1 MSESTPPVIGGSRDT
16 HGCLIGAGY
25 SWSTLA
31 GQCIRSWESR
41 VRIITIAPD
50 MTPCVYGLMQ
60 TECLQMRTGR
70 MSWSPLYG
78 GISGFD
84 FTPGSTYRLRV
95 LETRAERLQPDGSP
109 ISYTFLRML
118 SKKSVQKND
127 ENLLGD
133 WKLQAYQQGDMIF
146 TVDNLPLSFMAD
158 RYSAKFC
165 NTINGSYKARN
176 GTLTSGP
183 GMSTLMYCEGQLMTL
198 EGAFSLNGASYA
210 ITSPR
215 GGSAASISLRIMTAK
230 GGVFTY
236 TK

>member
-1 MSESTPPVIGGSRDT
+1 
-16 HGCLIGAGY
+16 
-25 SWSTLA
+25 
-31 GQCIRSWESR
+31 
-41 VRIITIAPD
+41 
-50 MTPCVYGLMQ
+50 
-60 TECLQMRTGR
+60 MRMGR

-95 LETRAERLQPDGSP
+95 LETRAERPQPDGSP

-127 ENLLGD
+127 ENLIGD
-133 WKLQAYQQGDMIF
+133 WKLQSYQQDDMMF
-146 TVDNLPLSFMAD
+146 VGNDLPLSFMAD

-176 GTLTSGP
+176 GILMSGP
-183 GMSTLMYCEGQLMTL
+183 GMSTMMYCEGQLMTL
-198 EGAFSLNGASYA
+198 EGAFSLDGASYA

-215 GGSAASISLRIMTAK
+215 G
-230 GGVFTY
+230 
-236 TK
+236 